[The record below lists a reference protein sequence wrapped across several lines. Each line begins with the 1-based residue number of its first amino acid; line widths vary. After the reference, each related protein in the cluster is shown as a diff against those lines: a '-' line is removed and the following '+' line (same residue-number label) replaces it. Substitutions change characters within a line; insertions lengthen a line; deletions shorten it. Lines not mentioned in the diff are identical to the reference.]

1 MKVKRWKR
9 IIAIAIPCAI
19 ALLYSILAVVISG
32 RESDKALSSF
42 VLAHI
47 WERFPHDAVQAALI
61 FPFAASYYWSR
72 QVRVSEKRALAK
84 PLVRCAIGLLVLAVF
99 LGVAF
104 RPSGGSAY
112 AALYYLLVVACGE
125 EYVFRGFLYTRLR
138 DHLPFGQSVILSGL
152 VFGLA
157 HGLFQAAVL
166 QQPWMVV
173 PSYLGGGI
181 VGALLFAWLLERT
194 GTIAVPISVHW
205 FLDFCGYLV

>member
-1 MKVKRWKR
+1 M
-9 IIAIAIPCAI
+9 
-19 ALLYSILAVVISG
+19 
-32 RESDKALSSF
+32 LSPFAS
-42 VLAHI
+42 AHI
-47 WERFPHDAVQAALI
+47 GERFPHDAVQVALI
-61 FPFAASYYWSR
+61 FPFAASYYWNR
-72 QVRVSEKRALAK
+72 QVRASEKRAFVK
-84 PLVRCAIGLLVLAVF
+84 PLVRWAIGLFVLVVF

-104 RPSGGSAY
+104 RPSGESAY

-138 DHLPFGQSVILSGL
+138 DHLPFGQAVILSGL

-157 HGLFQAAVL
+157 HGLFQFAVL
-166 QQPWMVV
+166 QRPWTVV

-181 VGALLFAWLLERT
+181 AGALLFSWLLERT